1 MQLRL
6 ALTYAQ
12 SFSPARLVTGT
23 MCVCVG
29 PNNGFHISAHFPD
42 SGKASHAL
50 QENTNTN
57 RTSHSGHHY
66 QQNTENTS
74 DNGKCEG
81 VTQTSNC
88 KYFDPATV
96 F

>member
-23 MCVCVG
+23 MCVCVC

-50 QENTNTN
+50 QENTNWPGHLIVDIITN
-57 RTSHSGHHY
+57 ITQRTH
-66 QQNTENTS
+66 
-74 DNGKCEG
+74 
-81 VTQTSNC
+81 QTMVSV
-88 KYFDPATV
+88 KG
-96 F
+96 